1 MSNGGNA
8 VRHFGIEEANRL
20 IPALTRTF
28 ELVRPLAVKLED
40 AEGAE
45 RAKLLEQIQTEL
57 QPLLDAGIEVKALDG
72 LVDFRA
78 LLEGRT
84 VYLCWRWGE
93 LRITH
98 WHELDTGFVGRR
110 PIKPDDGFEKSW
122 AS

>member
-1 MSNGGNA
+1 MSNA
-8 VRHFGIEEANRL
+8 VRHFGIDEANRL

-28 ELVRPLAVKLED
+28 EVVRPLAQKFD
-40 AEGAE
+40 AAQGDA
-45 RAKLLEQIQTEL
+45 RTKLLEQIQTEL

-93 LRITH
+93 TRIMH
-98 WHELDTGFVGRR
+98 WHELDSGFAGRR
-110 PIKPDDGFEKSW
+110 PIRPDEGFEKSW